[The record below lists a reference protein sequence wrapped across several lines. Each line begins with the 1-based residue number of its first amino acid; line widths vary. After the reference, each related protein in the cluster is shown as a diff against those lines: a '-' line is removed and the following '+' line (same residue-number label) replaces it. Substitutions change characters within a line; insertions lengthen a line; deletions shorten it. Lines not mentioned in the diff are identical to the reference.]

1 MARKLAPA
9 HRTRDGQP
17 IKTTDVAR
25 APTGT
30 RPRAGDR
37 TPERTRPRLCVRLH
51 AHVRSRACTCEE
63 AED

>member
-25 APTGT
+25 APARTAACTGDCACAPVHAGGRGPK
-30 RPRAGDR
+30 RPRARVGPYAR
-37 TPERTRPRLCVRLH
+37 VG
-51 AHVRSRACTCEE
+51 RA
-63 AED
+63 

>member
-9 HRTRDGQP
+9 QRTRDGQP

-30 RPRAGDR
+30 RPRTGDR
-37 TPERTRPRLCVRLH
+37 APAPVHARDRATARLRRRVGPYAR
-51 AHVRSRACTCEE
+51 VGRA
-63 AED
+63 